1 MTASTPDSTLPD
13 WRVTLAFGLL
23 LIVLGTVGLYLSVF
37 VTLASVLLFGGFLIA
52 GGVLHGIEVFRKQD
66 RRKGTR
72 LENLLIALIYI
83 GMGLLIAYDPVAAS
97 AGLTLM
103 IAGLFAAMGAIRL
116 THAWQR
122 RNEARGE
129 AAWHAVS
136 GIIEL
141 ALALIITLHWPI
153 SGLWVIG
160 LLVSVEMIMNGWLL
174 VFAAFAIR
182 KAARGESVP
191 AAAG

>member
-1 MTASTPDSTLPD
+1 MTTSTPDSTLPD

-122 RNEARGE
+122 RNAP
-129 AAWHAVS
+129 
-136 GIIEL
+136 L
-141 ALALIITLHWPI
+141 ADLGALGH
-153 SGLWVIG
+153 
-160 LLVSVEMIMNGWLL
+160 
-174 VFAAFAIR
+174 R
-182 KAARGESVP
+182 AARLRGDDHERL
-191 AAAG
+191 AAGVRRLRHS